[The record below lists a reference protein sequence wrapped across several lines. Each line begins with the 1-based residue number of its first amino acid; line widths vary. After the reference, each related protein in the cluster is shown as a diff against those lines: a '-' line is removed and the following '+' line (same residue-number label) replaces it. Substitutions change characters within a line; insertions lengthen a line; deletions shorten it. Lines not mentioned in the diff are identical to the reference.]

1 MEGWIMGD
9 IRTSQFG
16 STPFGTSE
24 TRPANPVIGQTYFN
38 GTLGV
43 QEIYTA
49 SGWLPATG
57 ANDFNVAV
65 VTGPFSVT
73 LNKPWIVRNIKI
85 LFLNSSDR

>member
-1 MEGWIMGD
+1 MEGWIMAD

-49 SGWLPATG
+49 SGWLPA
-57 ANDFNVAV
+57 APARA
-65 VTGPFSVT
+65 PERLPPPYCRQSI
-73 LNKPWIVRNIKI
+73 W
-85 LFLNSSDR
+85 S